1 MIRISLVLV
10 LCIVA
15 AVAAAQQGPAARP
28 AAPADCPECPE
39 LAMVPPGA
47 FTLGTPPD
55 AREVD
60 LATGESQ
67 PLRVK
72 LGRPYYVSAREI
84 TFGEF
89 RRFTEASGYSPPAGC
104 LVWMGGQWVF
114 DRERSWR
121 DPGFAQPPA
130 DGDPVVCVSWEDA
143 RAYAQWLAEKSGR
156 GYRLPSE
163 TEWEYVARGG
173 TSFARFWGD
182 DDSHEGTV
190 ISLACDYAN
199 VYDAS
204 AVEAQRFP
212 YPHASCSDGH
222 AFVAPAGVRK
232 PNGFGAYDV
241 IGNVREWLADCYTA
255 SYAGR
260 PADGRAWS
268 WQGGC
273 EQRVVR
279 GGSWASRPR
288 EARAA
293 ARDFEAA
300 GLRQNDLGF
309 RVARDF
315 D

>member
-1 MIRISLVLV
+1 MMRAGLLVAL
-10 LCIVA
+10 LA
-15 AVAAAQQGPAARP
+15 AAFPAAAQQARP
-28 AAPADCPECPE
+28 AAPAATDCPECPP
-39 LAMVPPGA
+39 LALVPPGA

-60 LATGESQ
+60 AGTGESQ
-67 PLRVK
+67 PLLVTM
-72 LGRPYYVSAREI
+72 GRPYYVSAREI
-84 TFGEF
+84 TVGEF
-89 RRFTEASGYSPPAGC
+89 RRFTQATGYSPPAGC
-104 LVWMGGQWVF
+104 RVWLGGQWVF
-114 DRERSWR
+114 DRERSWS

-130 DGDPVVCVSWEDA
+130 DDEPVVCVNWEDA
-143 RAYAQWLAEKSGR
+143 RAYAQWLAERSGR

-163 TEWEYVARGG
+163 TEWEYLARGG

-182 DDSHEGTV
+182 DDSHEHTV
-190 ISLACDYAN
+190 ISQACDYAN

-204 AVEAQRFP
+204 AVEAHRFP
-212 YPHASCSDGH
+212 YPHASCSDGFT
-222 AFVAPAGVRK
+222 AVAPVGRLK
-232 PNGFGAYDV
+232 PNAFGAHDV

-293 ARDFEAA
+293 ARDFEPA
-300 GLRQNDLGF
+300 GQRQSDLGF